1 MFVEENILVLEL
13 RIVIASEIEISL
25 VGVWVEIFLLMLKFG
40 LELFEVTDVWVGIVV
55 NNLVKWSGICILN
68 FCI

>member
-13 RIVIASEIEISL
+13 RIVIASEIEIGL
-25 VGVWVEIFLLMLKFG
+25 VRVWVEIFLLMLKFG